1 MKIFDTTL
9 IKAPEKNVF
18 DLSHDVKTSAKFD
31 YIVPFLCQEVLPGST
46 WNCRAEV
53 FLRTMPL
60 IAPILHNVDMKVHYF
75 FVPNRI
81 IWPGQTKMIDSQS
94 GKVALDSWQTFI
106 TGGETGTFFPVAPFL
121 EVDKVAAFSKGY
133 LAPRSLWDYLG
144 LPTISAT
151 DTKAITSKTK
161 VSSLP
166 FRAYQKVYN
175 EYFRNQ
181 NIQDEVTVPEGSGD
195 DITAVADLL
204 TLRKKCWEKDYFTS
218 CLPFVQ
224 RGEAVHLPISQFGQD
239 IPVNIKYDNS
249 VFPAPD
255 IVRTVGGSDIIDD
268 SRLEV
273 AKKGSILTD
282 YAALQVTGS
291 VNEGVN
297 IDNSYHLKGE
307 ISKNVQFNVDA
318 TINDL
323 RLAYRLQLWLENN
336 ARCGSRYIEQLRS
349 HFGVTSSDARLQRP
363 ELLGGGS
370 IPLIVT
376 DVENNNATN
385 DNGPQGVLAGKGT
398 MFGKTGGFK
407 KYFEEHGWI
416 IGVFSIIPRTSYQ
429 QGIPRQF
436 SRKTRYD
443 YAFPEFANLGEQA
456 VLNKEIYFDFYSEND
471 KDNED
476 TFGYQQRFCEY
487 RYIPSSVHGELR
499 DTLQFWHLGRIFDKR
514 PALNSAFVTSNTRA
528 NVFAVDDVQN
538 GETDPFVVEI
548 HNDVRSLLPL
558 PKFAIPSL

>member
-9 IKAPEKNVF
+9 IKSPEKNVF

-81 IWPGQTKMIDSQS
+81 IWPGQTKMVDSQS

-133 LAPRSLWDYLG
+133 VAPRSLWDYIG
-144 LPTISAT
+144 LPTISAN
-151 DTKAITSKTK
+151 DTKVISSKTK

-181 NIQDEVTVPEGSGD
+181 NIQDEVIVPDGSGD

-224 RGEAVHLPISQFGQD
+224 RGEAVHLPIGNFAD
-239 IPVNIKYDNS
+239 DVPVSIRPRLGETAS
-249 VFPAPD
+249 PALTSKAVHDGIAPVMF
-255 IVRTVGGSDIIDD
+255 VRSSGAGSTNLGTLAIDD
-268 SRLEV
+268 GSSTPLSV
-273 AKKGSILTD
+273 A
-282 YAALQVTGS
+282 AP
-291 VNEGVN
+291 
-297 IDNSYHLKGE
+297 SYDAK
-307 ISKNVQFNVDA
+307 ISKDTTFNVDA

-376 DVENNNATN
+376 DVENTTATN
-385 DNGPQGVLAGKGT
+385 DNGPQGNLAGKGT
-398 MFGKTGGFK
+398 MYGKTNGFK
-407 KYFEEHGWI
+407 KYFEEHGWL

-436 SRKTRYD
+436 SRLTRYD

-456 VLNKEIYFDFYSEND
+456 VLNKEIYFDFYSVND

-487 RYIPSSVHGELR
+487 RYIPSTVHGELR

-528 NVFAVDDVQN
+528 NVFAVDDVQK
-538 GETDPFVVEI
+538 GDIDPFVVEI